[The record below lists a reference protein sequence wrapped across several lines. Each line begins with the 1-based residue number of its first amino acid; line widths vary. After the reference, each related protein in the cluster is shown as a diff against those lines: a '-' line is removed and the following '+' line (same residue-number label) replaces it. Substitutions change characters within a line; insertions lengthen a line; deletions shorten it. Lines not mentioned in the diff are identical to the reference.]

1 MSDLFIIG
9 KSKTALCQ
17 CGILARV
24 SECVELALKGQTC
37 ILEATQV
44 WPFKTGTEEAGPGL
58 EGSACFKDTSPRWR
72 LEETPHYLHTASFK
86 TNVCFG
92 VGVDVNT

>member
-1 MSDLFIIG
+1 MSDLFIVG

-17 CGILARV
+17 CDIQARA

-44 WPFKTGTEEAGPGL
+44 CTFKTGTEESGPGV
-58 EGSACFKDTSPRWR
+58 EGSA
-72 LEETPHYLHTASFK
+72 
-86 TNVCFG
+86 
-92 VGVDVNT
+92 